1 MPPCCYTYRYRTE
14 LKDSRRRIA
23 TGVKRLEGGLTKLGE
38 AAAAV
43 DQMQASTDADE
54 TELIAVLSAAQQL
67 QQVLIRFYDS
77 YHQL

>member
-1 MPPCCYTYRYRTE
+1 MTTLYTNRYRTE

-43 DQMQASTDADE
+43 DQMQ
-54 TELIAVLSAAQQL
+54 VLSQP
-67 QQVLIRFYDS
+67 
-77 YHQL
+77 